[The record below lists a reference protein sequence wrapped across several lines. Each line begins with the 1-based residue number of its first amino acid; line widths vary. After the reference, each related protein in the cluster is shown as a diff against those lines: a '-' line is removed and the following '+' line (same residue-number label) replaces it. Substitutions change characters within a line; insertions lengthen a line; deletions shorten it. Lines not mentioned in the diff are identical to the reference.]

1 MAEVTKPSALKFAR
15 VSAGYRRVKARV
27 PSPYSLVS
35 QTQVWSGTLYTFT
48 FTLPPIKSVS
58 DADDI
63 MTFLRDLADG
73 DNHFVC
79 DVSDYV
85 PSDVS
90 GASTMQLRLSDSQA
104 GWDLDRA
111 KFFGFTFTAEEY
123 K

>member
-1 MAEVTKPSALKFAR
+1 MAEVTKPSSPGWR
-15 VSAGYRRVKARV
+15 NVVTGYRRVKARV

-48 FTLPPIKSVS
+48 FTLPAIK
-58 DADDI
+58 DADVADDW

-90 GASTMQLRLSDSQA
+90 GASTMQLRLSESQA
-104 GWDLDRA
+104 GWDMDRA
-111 KFFGFTFTAEEY
+111 RLFGITFTAEEY